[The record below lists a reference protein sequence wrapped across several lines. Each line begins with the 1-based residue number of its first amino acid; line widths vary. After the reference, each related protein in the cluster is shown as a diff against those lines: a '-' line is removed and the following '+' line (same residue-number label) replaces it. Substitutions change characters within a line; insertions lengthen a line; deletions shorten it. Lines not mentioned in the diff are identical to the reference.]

1 MELNAWT
8 ASANQPT
15 TAPRA
20 DQLNVN
26 VIAVH
31 SHYMLLD
38 GESYTVHPVTPA
50 ITRRGRTQVQAR
62 RRSGSAACG

>member
-38 GESYTVHPVTPA
+38 AESYTVHPITPRA
-50 ITRRGRTQVQAR
+50 SNTDAATSGNQSARRGR
-62 RRSGSAACG
+62 